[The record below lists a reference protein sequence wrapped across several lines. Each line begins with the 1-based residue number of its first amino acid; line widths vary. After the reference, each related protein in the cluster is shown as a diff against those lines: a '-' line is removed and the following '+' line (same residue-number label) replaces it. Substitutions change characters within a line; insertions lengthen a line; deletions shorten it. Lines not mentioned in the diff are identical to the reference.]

1 MAEKIPL
8 ADDRKGARTR
18 IIVIVIVV
26 IIALLAASLAG
37 YFLKDVVDGLF
48 SAEAESEKSGKDEV
62 DARSYVT
69 LEPPFIVNLHDAP
82 RERLVQISMA
92 ILVRAEEVA
101 AFLEKNRPMIRN
113 NILLALAAQDPKD
126 LLTAEGKEKLQATLL
141 SEVRKVQK
149 DLTGADSGIDEL
161 FFTAFV
167 MQ

>member
-48 SAEAESEKSGKDEV
+48 SAEAESGKDEV

-82 RERLVQISMA
+82 RERLLQISMA

-141 SEVRKVQK
+141 SEVRRVQK